1 LPQLDSTVL
10 KTYGNQI
17 ISGDFIFEDNVY
29 FSRDLDLVNRRINN
43 IHLVNDLMIR
53 GRNNVLTVPK
63 VFVEDINVENN
74 LDITYG
80 KTIGDIDISEM
91 VKNAVIKSDRKYN
104 IYGHKHFHSL
114 EVDHLRV
121 GLINGLEISS
131 KNLLLNYGNQQIL
144 GVKQINN
151 HLTVNSQITAN
162 QINGISIPH
171 LSQRLVLKGVNNTID
186 SMKTF
191 NSHPTV
197 HNVHAF
203 GRVDGVDVNELN
215 YFVGILIDL
224 LGLRTQLQRQD
235 QKIALFHRALEHQ
248 AIDLAYYEMVS
259 SLRSGPALLAY
270 HNSKTKSQ
278 HLFISGQHLSNGC
291 QEIEVY
297 EQSIN
302 VFKSIAK
309 LYAIDANSIISYTYF
324 GNRFVLISN
333 SRKGP
338 IPECL
343 KQNVSPHLLNYESGP
358 SIIHVFQLNEKQNIY
373 EQKAFIRTETVFDQR
388 FVKEVIEYP
397 FCMQCLK
404 TNC

>member
-1 LPQLDSTVL
+1 V
-10 KTYGNQI
+10 
-17 ISGDFIFEDNVY
+17 FID
-29 FSRDLDLVNRRINN
+29 
-43 IHLVNDLMIR
+43 
-53 GRNNVLTVPK
+53 
-63 VFVEDINVENN
+63 DINVDHN
-74 LDITYG
+74 LDITNG

-91 VKNAVIKSDRKYN
+91 VKNAVIKSERKYN

-114 EVDHLRV
+114 EVDDLRV

-144 GVKQINN
+144 GLKQINN

-162 QINGISIPH
+162 QINGINIPH
-171 LSQRLVLKGVNNTID
+171 LSQRLVLKGLNNTID

-191 NSHPTV
+191 NSLLTV

-203 GRVDGVDVNELN
+203 GRVDGVDVSELN
-215 YFVGILIDL
+215 YFAGIPIDL
-224 LGLRTQLQRQD
+224 LDLRIQLQKQD
-235 QKIALFHRALEHQ
+235 QKIELLHKALEHQ

-302 VFKSIAK
+302 NVFKPIAK
-309 LYAIDANSIISYTYF
+309 LHAIDANSMISYTYY
-324 GNRFVLISN
+324 GNRYVLISN

-343 KQNVSPHLLNYESGP
+343 KQNRSPHLPNYGSGP
-358 SIIHVFQLNEKQNIY
+358 SIIQVFQLNEKQNIY
-373 EQKAFIRTETVFDQR
+373 EQKAFIRTETVFDMQVIQDNYINPC
-388 FVKEVIEYP
+388 FVFAIPVANGLLGHSIVV
-397 FCMQCLK
+397 CLDK
-404 TNC
+404 NGNFGLRETLPMPGIDQVLRNFSLNLICF